1 MIKISRS
8 CFETEEVECMRV
20 EMVRCARLHRFCPV
34 RSAMIQEKCL
44 ERNCSRPFLILC
56 SHSAQEILRS
66 FFSSYTA
73 NLGYHANLHIII
85 KKVV

>member
-44 ERNCSRPFLILC
+44 ERNCSR
-56 SHSAQEILRS
+56 SAQKILRS

-73 NLGYHANLHIII
+73 NLGYHANLHMII